1 MNEPEQ
7 TVAPGI
13 YKHFKG
19 GLYRVH
25 CVARHSETEEEL
37 VIYEMLKDN
46 SWWARP
52 IDMFNGVVD
61 RDGTSRRRF
70 IRVE

>member
-1 MNEPEQ
+1 
-7 TVAPGI
+7 
-13 YKHFKG
+13 
-19 GLYRVH
+19 
-25 CVARHSETEEEL
+25 
-37 VIYEMLKDN
+37 MLKDN

-52 IDMFNGVVD
+52 IDMFTGVVD